1 MERILLVED
10 EAREQRAVAA
20 FLKHRGYE
28 VLTAAD
34 STAASQ
40 LLAQI
45 PDIIVTDLKL
55 AGSDGLGVL
64 REAHQALPETP
75 VIITTGHGSIASA
88 VQAMKQ
94 GAFDYLTKPIN
105 PDEILLVIQRAAE
118 RSRLQREVRR
128 LRQQVEERGG
138 LSGIVGNSEPM
149 RHVFDQIRLLAPT
162 RSTALITGESGT
174 GKELVARAIHQLS
187 PRKDGPFVAL
197 NCAAIPRDLAES
209 ELFGHAKG
217 AFTGATD
224 RHIGKFAAADRG
236 TLLIDEIGEMELPVQ
251 AKLVRT
257 LETRTINPVGSNEE
271 QCVDVRVVAA
281 THRNLRS
288 LVAAGKFRE
297 DLYYRLYVVHIDLP
311 PLRQRQ
317 EDIPLLA
324 ATFLAQFNEE
334 HDRGMQEVSL
344 DAMGALQHYHWPGNV
359 RELRN
364 LLERVVVMSHREV
377 IELDDLPAEI
387 RGKTNDSAGRFR
399 PGATLSELERE
410 AIQQCLLQTGGNRQR
425 AAQLLGIS
433 TRTLL
438 RKIRKFALE
447 DPLRPATPA
456 PKESSVMH

>member
-1 MERILLVED
+1 
-10 EAREQRAVAA
+10 
-20 FLKHRGYE
+20 
-28 VLTAAD
+28 
-34 STAASQ
+34 
-40 LLAQI
+40 
-45 PDIIVTDLKL
+45 
-55 AGSDGLGVL
+55 
-64 REAHQALPETP
+64 
-75 VIITTGHGSIASA
+75 
-88 VQAMKQ
+88 
-94 GAFDYLTKPIN
+94 
-105 PDEILLVIQRAAE
+105 
-118 RSRLQREVRR
+118 
-128 LRQQVEERGG
+128 
-138 LSGIVGNSEPM
+138 
-149 RHVFDQIRLLAPT
+149 
-162 RSTALITGESGT
+162 
-174 GKELVARAIHQLS
+174 
-187 PRKDGPFVAL
+187 
-197 NCAAIPRDLAES
+197 
-209 ELFGHAKG
+209 
-217 AFTGATD
+217 
-224 RHIGKFAAADRG
+224 
-236 TLLIDEIGEMELPVQ
+236 VQ

-257 LETRTINPVGSNEE
+257 LETRTMNPVGSNEE